1 MDTNVLKTSFFSLL
15 LMFTFFIV
23 VDTVTFKIM
32 KENITLEIFRR
43 RNRRSVL
50 FDVDQRLRES
60 KCSGWFF
67 FRQKGSF
74 SLKSSINIVLFVIL
88 KQLPVLLHTLLT
100 YDNLSPTKVRVRD
113 LYNKWYAL
121 SFLIIINYTHI
132 GTAYS
137 NKTYLRDIS

>member
-15 LMFTFFIV
+15 LTYTFFIV
-23 VDTVTFKIM
+23 IDTVTFKIM

-43 RNRRSVL
+43 RNWRSVL
-50 FDVDQRLRES
+50 FDVNQRLS
-60 KCSGWFF
+60 YF